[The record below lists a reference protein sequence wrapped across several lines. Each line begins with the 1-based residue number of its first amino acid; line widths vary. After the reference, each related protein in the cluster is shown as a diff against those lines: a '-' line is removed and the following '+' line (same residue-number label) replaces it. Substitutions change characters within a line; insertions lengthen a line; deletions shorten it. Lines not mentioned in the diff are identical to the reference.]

1 MRFYIRIPNYLLLTA
16 FVLLVGVS
24 RSLNPP
30 SPEKLYA
37 NPETTEEFLS
47 RGTLYLKRRDYEKAL
62 ADFIQAEK
70 LDPQNRSVYLKQGS
84 ALSAL
89 NRPAEAIEQYE
100 KSKALSEY
108 GGDLIQLSIDRE
120 REKLQAQQAE

>member
-30 SPEKLYA
+30 SPEELYA

-47 RGTLYLKRRDYEKAL
+47 RGTLYLKQRDYEKAL

-70 LDPQNRSVYLKQGS
+70 LDPQNSSVYLNQAS

-89 NRPAEAIEQYE
+89 DRPAEAIELYE
-100 KSKALSEY
+100 KGKALSEY
-108 GGDLIQLSIDRE
+108 GGALIQLSIDEE
-120 REKLQAQQAE
+120 REKLRAQQGK